1 MAVINR
7 VPRGWLGTLDA
18 KTGGNTP
25 REPLQNLTP
34 TFDMTA
40 NYLADIPLEIS
51 QGQSA
56 GAVAWVSFDATLTVP
71 ATELW
76 YVYGVMSELT
86 NTATN
91 YAIGIPAVRTA
102 FDGGGTAVVGMTT
115 MQSDFAPNTNEFDLN
130 SWFSSE
136 PFLAG
141 AGTTF
146 GIWVQ
151 RSVGTGASV
160 GRTRVLHRKVTI

>member
-1 MAVINR
+1 VSIINR

-18 KTGGNTP
+18 KTQGRTP
-25 REPLQNLTP
+25 REPLTNLTP
-34 TFDMTA
+34 TFDMTP
-40 NYLADIPLEIS
+40 NYLPDIPLQVG

-56 GAVAWVSFDATLTVP
+56 GAVVFVSFDATITVP

-115 MQSDFAPNTNEFDLN
+115 MQSDFAPNTAEFDLN
-130 SWFSSE
+130 SWFSES

-141 AGTTF
+141 SGTTF

-160 GRTRVLHRKVTI
+160 GRTRVLYRSVTV